1 MAAEAQTRRT
11 IRVFVSSTFEDFK
24 AERNALQEFV
34 FPRLAELCEQR
45 GARFQAID
53 LRWGVS
59 EEASLDQRAMEICL
73 TEIKRCQAME
83 LKPNF
88 IVLMGNRY
96 GWRPLPSRIEAGEFK
111 QIRDGAAGED
121 AKLLAGWYRLDEN
134 ADPAECVLRPRD
146 PDVHDEA
153 DYDSWNETEAKLRA
167 ALLEAIKQLGWPASD
182 TRLAKYVASAT
193 EQEILR
199 GALEPKDADQH
210 VVAFLREIE
219 GLPADASAKGFR
231 DMVKKTDGTLAVD
244 EEAVD
249 RLAALKKALKDKL
262 QLPGHVFEYPAP
274 WQDAAGTE
282 DGELPL
288 DLHRCRQGLR
298 DLCRDVLQ
306 SIGAMVEAELERSK
320 PKEGVD
326 PEPEAHERFGQ
337 NRRADFVGRKPIL
350 TAVADYLAGNE
361 PAPMVLVGEGG
372 SGKSAIIAKAI
383 EEARGTP
390 KAATLIERY
399 VGATPG
405 SSDGRSLLSS
415 VCREIARKLGGD
427 ESAVPSEYNDL
438 AVEFGKQLEKA
449 TAEKP
454 LIVFLDALDQFGA
467 NDPARSLSWLPAH
480 LPDDVRLVVS
490 VLTDTDCAGALK
502 TRHPE
507 PQMLS
512 LDKMPRPEG
521 LTALG
526 IWLKKAGRKLQ
537 PKQETEVLDKFEPQG
552 RPLYLKLAFEEARL
566 WPSFAP
572 EIELEPGIRELIKGS
587 LFTRL
592 SAPKNHGQTIV
603 SHSLGYL
610 AASRYGLSEDE
621 LVGVLSA
628 DSEVMDDFQKRSPR
642 SPKAKRLPVVVW
654 SRLYFDLAPYLSEHA
669 AGGATLLAFYHRVL
683 GEAAAEMY
691 LAAGGGKQGEAR
703 HSALADYFIGKAD
716 PEYPVRRKAD
726 PEAIRLW
733 EDGSGHVAVRGLSE
747 TPCHLAG
754 ANRLDDLY
762 ATLTDF
768 HFLERKAANV
778 GVMEHTGADG
788 KATKTYTGV
797 YALQD
802 DYAIA
807 LPKFGG
813 GSASARKPLIVT
825 GTNLGKGMMLCCPWC
840 NVSSP
845 FQEEWRGKE
854 IPGGCPNCA
863 GPLRVNSFV
872 VGK

>member
-1 MAAEAQTRRT
+1 MAAEAQTSRT
-11 IRVFVSSTFEDFK
+11 FRVFVSSTFEDFK

-59 EEASLDQRAMEICL
+59 DEASLDQRAMEICL
-73 TEIKRCQAME
+73 TEIKRCQAMD

-96 GWRPLPSRIEAGEFK
+96 GWRPLPSRIEAGEFE
-111 QIRDGAAGED
+111 QIRDVAED
-121 AKLLAGWYRLDEN
+121 GDRELLDGWYVLDEN
-134 ADPAECVLRPRD
+134 ADPAECILRPRD

-153 DYDSWNETEAKLRA
+153 DYDSWNETEAKLRT
-167 ALLEAIKQLGWPASD
+167 ALLGSVKRLGWPAD
-182 TRLAKYVASAT
+182 DRRMAKYVASAT

-199 GALEPKDADQH
+199 GALDPDDADKH
-210 VVAFLREIE
+210 VFAFLREIE

-244 EEAVD
+244 DEAAN

-262 QLPGHVFEYPAP
+262 KLPDHVFEYAAP
-274 WQDAAGTE
+274 WQDAVGTA
-282 DGELPL
+282 DGELPRDL
-288 DLHRCRQGLR
+288 DTCRQGLR
-298 DLCRDVLQ
+298 DLCRDVWQ
-306 SIGAMVEAELERSK
+306 SMSAMVESELERSK
-320 PKEGVD
+320 PQEGVD
-326 PEPEAHERFGQ
+326 PEPEAHRRFGQ
-337 NRRADFVGRKPIL
+337 NRCADFVGREPIL
-350 TAVADYLAGNE
+350 ATVTDYLAANE
-361 PAPMVLVGEGG
+361 PAPLVLVGEGG
-372 SGKSAIIAKAI
+372 SGKSAIMAKSV
-383 EEARGTP
+383 EEARGTHE
-390 KAATLIERY
+390 AATLIERY

-415 VCREIARKLGGD
+415 VCREIARECGGD
-427 ESAVPSEYNDL
+427 EAAVPSEYNDL

-449 TAEKP
+449 TAEKL

-480 LPDDVRLVVS
+480 LPDHVRLVVS

-502 TRHPE
+502 TKRPE
-507 PQMLS
+507 PRMLS
-512 LDKMPRPEG
+512 LDKMTGPEG
-521 LTALG
+521 RTALG
-526 IWLKKAGRKLQ
+526 IWLKKAGRKLK
-537 PKQETEVLDKFEPQG
+537 PDQEKEVLDKFEPQG

-572 EIELEPGIRELIKGS
+572 KIKLQPGIPELIKGS
-587 LFTRL
+587 LFARL
-592 SAPKNHGQTIV
+592 SAPKNHGETIV

-610 AASRYGLSEDE
+610 AASRYGLAEDE

-628 DSEVMDDFQKRSPR
+628 DSAVMDDFQKRSPR
-642 SPKAKRLPVVVW
+642 SPTAKRLPVVVW
-654 SRLYFDLAPYLSEHA
+654 SRLYFDLEPYLSEHA
-669 AGGATLLAFYHRVL
+669 ADGVTLLAFYHRVL
-683 GEAAAEMY
+683 GDAAAEMY
-691 LAAGGGKQGEAR
+691 LPAGSGKPGEAR

-716 PEYPVRRKAD
+716 PEYRERHEAD

-733 EDGSGHVAVRGLSE
+733 EDGSGHVSVRGLSE
-747 TPCHLAG
+747 TPYHLAG
-754 ANRLDDLY
+754 ADRLNDLY
-762 ATLTDF
+762 ETLTDF
-768 HFLERKAANV
+768 NFLERKAANV

-788 KATKTYTGV
+788 KTTKTYTGV

-807 LPKFGG
+807 LPKFGS

-825 GTNLGKGMMLCCPWC
+825 GTDFGKGMVLRCPWC

-845 FQEEWRGKE
+845 FKQEWRGTDQ
-854 IPGGCPNCA
+854 PCPNCK